1 MALGIRDFLHECR
14 QAGRSRASAY
24 RHYVLGL
31 DKNGDKIDLE
41 MHMQRGANLHKL
53 TEAWLNTWGN
63 TDDTVQL
70 VALSRTILVCMCLV
84 CISMLFSIFNLQRYS
99 FAVFVL
105 DREDSHEFP

>member
-1 MALGIRDFLHECR
+1 
-14 QAGRSRASAY
+14 
-24 RHYVLGL
+24 
-31 DKNGDKIDLE
+31 
-41 MHMQRGANLHKL
+41 MQRGGNLHKL

-84 CISMLFSIFNLQRYS
+84 CISVLFSIFNLQRYS